1 MQFSDGIGWH
11 GRDACQLNKRRVTNI
26 NNENNNIRIE
36 TESLVNEPGLG
47 ILLMYICTEQI
58 MIGQLSVVIGVAS
71 RSKGLA
77 T

>member
-1 MQFSDGIGWH
+1 
-11 GRDACQLNKRRVTNI
+11 
-26 NNENNNIRIE
+26 
-36 TESLVNEPGLG
+36 
-47 ILLMYICTEQI
+47 MYICTEQI